1 MSDLYLHEPT
11 VADRTSAA
19 LWSVVLIAIIGLVSF
34 EQGALTGGAPV
45 LHELFHDARHLLG
58 FPCH

>member
-1 MSDLYLHEPT
+1 MSTHSSSTAVRPDGLYAL
-11 VADRTSAA
+11 ALAAAA
-19 LWSVVLIAIIGLVSF
+19 LSVLFLASF